1 LSPVPLPVYYPPF
14 REQCPMF
21 HRLSTQATCGI
32 VSPAYSPRAERLQRG
47 IEYLQHRGF
56 KIKQGQYLCKPHGY
70 FAGTDE
76 ERLADLQA
84 MYRDREVDLILCTRG
99 GWGGLRLVDQLNYD
113 LIRENPKPLI
123 GYSDITTLQLAI
135 WARAAVPSFS
145 GPMLA
150 VEMGKG
156 ITSFSEKHFWDQL
169 FNTRAEYDFDF
180 STTKTVIFRSGRAA
194 GRLLGGCLALV
205 TSLLGTIYCP
215 DYHGAILF
223 LEDTGEKPYRIDR
236 YLAHLQQAGVFEQI
250 NGLILGKF
258 LDCNPDQDEISFTL
272 LEIFEQYFAKVNFP
286 VLLDFPYGHGD
297 HIFTM
302 PLGVMTKLDTSSTK
316 LSLANPFEFSVS
328 TT

>member
-1 LSPVPLPVYYPPF
+1 MF
-14 REQCPMF
+14 R
-21 HRLSTQATCGI
+21 RLSSQATFGI
-32 VSPAYSPRAERLQRG
+32 VSPAYFPRAERLQSG
-47 IEYLQHRGF
+47 IEYLQQRDF
-56 KIKQGQYLCKPHGY
+56 RIKQGQYLCKPHGY

-76 ERLADLQA
+76 ERLTDLHA
-84 MYRDREVDLILCTRG
+84 MYRDRDVDLILCTRG
-99 GWGGLRLVDQLNYD
+99 GWGGLRLVDRLNYN

-135 WARAAVPSFS
+135 WARTAVPSFS

-156 ITSFSEKHFWDQL
+156 ISAFTEQHFWAQL
-169 FNTRAEYDFDF
+169 LNTRPQYDFDF
-180 STTKTVIFRSGRAA
+180 SASGTVVFKPGRAT

-205 TSLLGTIYCP
+205 TTLLGTPYSP

-236 YLAHLQQAGVFEQI
+236 YLAQLQQAGVFGQI
-250 NGLILGKF
+250 NGLILGEF
-258 LDCNPDQDEISFTL
+258 LDCKPDQDEVSFSL
-272 LEIFEQYFAKVNFP
+272 LEIFEHYFAKAGFP

-297 HIFTM
+297 DIFTM
-302 PLGVMTKLDTSSTK
+302 PLGVAAELDTSATK

-328 TT
+328 VT